1 MEDTNISTAPWYI
14 INAEKKKWAQLQ
26 VLETLCNGI
35 DIAMQNSS
43 HAVPIL
49 QNVFRLVT
57 MPKLSEISLEEKTI
71 SEEEYQAQRKE
82 LQAQLRDL
90 HNRLYRKQVPVII
103 CYEGW
108 DAAGKGGNIKRITE
122 ALDPRGFE
130 VQPIA
135 SPEPHEKARHYLW
148 RFWNRLPKTGHITI
162 FDRTWYGRVMVE
174 RLEGFCTENDW
185 QRAYNEM
192 NEFEKDLYDWGAVII
207 KFWVQID
214 KDTQLER
221 FTARQNTPE
230 KQWKITDEDWRNR
243 EKWDLYEKAVDE
255 MLVHTSTTYAP
266 WIIVEGNNKYYAR
279 VKVLKTVVDAIEE
292 RLKQEDTR

>member
-1 MEDTNISTAPWYI
+1 WRVSESDRWQNQHYEKCEKIFGKYMEDTNISTAPWYI

-49 QNVFRLVT
+49 QNVFPLVT

-135 SPEPHEKARHYLW
+135 SP
-148 RFWNRLPKTGHITI
+148 
-162 FDRTWYGRVMVE
+162 
-174 RLEGFCTENDW
+174 
-185 QRAYNEM
+185 
-192 NEFEKDLYDWGAVII
+192 
-207 KFWVQID
+207 
-214 KDTQLER
+214 
-221 FTARQNTPE
+221 
-230 KQWKITDEDWRNR
+230 
-243 EKWDLYEKAVDE
+243 
-255 MLVHTSTTYAP
+255 
-266 WIIVEGNNKYYAR
+266 
-279 VKVLKTVVDAIEE
+279 
-292 RLKQEDTR
+292 